1 MKVVVLV
8 TVKAVDM
15 KTVMK
20 KRMSRTNR
28 IDMVEDVVVGE
39 AACQIIQM
47 LSATTVAS
55 MGTTQN
61 SANQMSSAIIAA
73 SMKTMQRSAIPRKG
87 RRKRE
92 SSHRRGDKR
101 RWCSHDDL

>member
-1 MKVVVLV
+1 MKRYSILKIFVVEGAAVEVVVLV
-8 TVKAVDM
+8 TVKAMDVE
-15 KTVMK
+15 TVMK

-28 IDMVEDVVVGE
+28 IGMVEDVIVGE

-61 SANQMSSAIIAA
+61 SANQMSSAIIAV
-73 SMKTMQRSAIPRKG
+73 SMDTMQMSAIPRK
-87 RRKRE
+87 K
-92 SSHRRGDKR
+92 
-101 RWCSHDDL
+101 